1 MQCVS
6 PMETGKVRESLEHEN
21 LTGIQGGING
31 FILIGSGF
39 QDDTVTL
46 KASFLYTGPGG
57 LFRIFPVRIQLLG
70 QARAWTGYNG
80 SLLSSPSSE
89 DMVYIAR
96 MGKCLSYIQGLYPS
110 GTVYN
115 QSIEI
120 RY

>member
-6 PMETGKVRESLEHEN
+6 PMEREKYGNLWNIEN

-70 QARAWTGYNG
+70 QR
-80 SLLSSPSSE
+80 P
-89 DMVYIAR
+89 
-96 MGKCLSYIQGLYPS
+96 GLD
-110 GTVYN
+110 
-115 QSIEI
+115 
-120 RY
+120 RL